1 MKLLIICLL
10 IGILTSCGTDTEK
23 TVDLMPVVD
32 SLYMHF
38 NKHDWKSMAGMYAD
52 SALFLDPSLGLNEV
66 VQSKDSIVKKYSE
79 LEAIFPNIK
88 DSVIRTYQSGSDV
101 ITAEFISIGT
111 GLDSTKLFLP
121 ITTIFTIKN
130 GKIVKDHTYYDN

>member
-1 MKLLIICLL
+1 
-10 IGILTSCGTDTEK
+10 
-23 TVDLMPVVD
+23 
-32 SLYMHF
+32 
-38 NKHDWKSMAGMYAD
+38 MYAD
-52 SALFLDPSLGLNEV
+52 SALFLDPSLGLKEV